1 MPLAHARLTF
11 GSLTLLALAL
21 APRFAHAQERDSTTV
36 VCKDG
41 TTSQGVGDC
50 GAHGGVDPAATKA
63 TQQGAKDARRP
74 PRTGATIVICQ
85 DGIQSTAGNNA
96 CIHHGGIKAYPGQTG
111 EVKAALRME
120 DHKSNVPKG
129 MQAAPKSPTVSPA
142 KPDTTRRAKAD
153 TTRAPTP

>member
-1 MPLAHARLTF
+1 MPHARLA
-11 GSLTLLALAL
+11 GSLALLALGL
-21 APRFAHAQERDSTTV
+21 APRLVSAQERDSTTV

-41 TTSQGVGDC
+41 TTSQGGGGC

-120 DHKSNVPKG
+120 DHRSTVPKG
-129 MQAAPKSPTVSPA
+129 MQAAPKSPTGSPA
-142 KPDTTRRAKAD
+142 KPDTTRRAKTD
-153 TTRAPTP
+153 TLRARTP